1 MPHYSS
7 HFRDLLIAICL
18 FLVGYPLLVGEGL
31 VGKSLEAFFGLAI
44 LRAGLM
50 ASPGFNR
57 NPPFF
62 VKFLIVVLI
71 GCWLGEIIDAENSVY
86 EIFRKLLLMF
96 FFIRFITIVGRDVFI
111 TQRIDVT
118 NRLYGAI
125 CIYLLLA
132 TTFAD
137 LFMIQAYALPHA
149 FNCSTALCDQSA
161 DIFHDGT
168 HLYFSL
174 ITLATVGYGDI
185 TPTHPLTAITTAIEA
200 VIGQMYI
207 GIVIARLVGLH
218 LLEAENGTK
227 KKN

>member
-1 MPHYSS
+1 M
-7 HFRDLLIAICL
+7 
-18 FLVGYPLLVGEGL
+18 
-31 VGKSLEAFFGLAI
+31 GKFLEAFFGLAI
-44 LRAGLM
+44 LRAGLR
-50 ASPGFNR
+50 ASPGYNR
-57 NPPFF
+57 KPPLY
-62 VKFLIVVLI
+62 VTILLIALI
-71 GCWLGEIIDAENSVY
+71 GCWLGEIIEVDNSVY
-86 EIFRKLLLMF
+86 AIFRKSLLMF

-137 LFMIQAYALPHA
+137 LFTIQAYALPHA
-149 FNCSTALCDQSA
+149 FNCSTALCNQSA
-161 DIFHDGT
+161 DVFHDGIQ
-168 HLYFSL
+168 LYFSL

-185 TPTHPLTAITTAIEA
+185 TPTHPLTAMTTAIEA
-200 VIGQMYI
+200 VIGQMYV